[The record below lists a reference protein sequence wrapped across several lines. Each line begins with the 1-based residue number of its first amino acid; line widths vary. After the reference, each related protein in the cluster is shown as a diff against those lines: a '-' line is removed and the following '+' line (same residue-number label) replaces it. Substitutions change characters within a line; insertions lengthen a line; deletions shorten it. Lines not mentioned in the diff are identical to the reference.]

1 MPVALYTFGQFIL
14 PSEHPDNRG
23 FHDRNDANLA
33 AVDRAEGLI
42 GRSGYEGDPGPES
55 WGTQVFPRFWQDP
68 FGDGWAP
75 STLSWWRDLESIWAY
90 TYSGIHAEAL
100 AKGRTW
106 FRKGD
111 WPPLVMWWS
120 EMRPDWVEGVARHE
134 QLHDHGASAH
144 AFGFRQAFG
153 AAGRHA
159 APDRA
164 RVREIAARN
173 ATNDLASRA
182 GHPTFEDD
190 ARDWAGGGK
199 AGLSR
204 P

>member
-1 MPVALYTFGQFIL
+1 
-14 PSEHPDNRG
+14 
-23 FHDRNDANLA
+23 
-33 AVDRAEGLI
+33 
-42 GRSGYEGDPGPES
+42 
-55 WGTQVFPRFWQDP
+55 
-68 FGDGWAP
+68 
-75 STLSWWRDLESIWAY
+75 
-90 TYSGIHAEAL
+90 
-100 AKGRTW
+100 
-106 FRKGD
+106 
-111 WPPLVMWWS
+111 
-120 EMRPDWVEGVARHE
+120 MRPDWVEGVARHE

-144 AFGFRQAFG
+144 AFGFRQAFD